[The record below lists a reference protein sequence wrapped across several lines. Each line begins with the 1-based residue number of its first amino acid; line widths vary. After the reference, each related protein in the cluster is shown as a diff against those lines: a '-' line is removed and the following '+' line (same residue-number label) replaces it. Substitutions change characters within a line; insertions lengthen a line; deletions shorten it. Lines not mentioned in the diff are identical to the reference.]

1 MMKMKTKMRKLV
13 LDKNFLNTCMI
24 TTIPFVLALIITLTA
39 AFRAGYIYRRLEEEV
54 EHAEIRARILA
65 ALNNKKEEA

>member
-1 MMKMKTKMRKLV
+1 MRKLV
-13 LDKNFLNTCMI
+13 LDKNRLNTCMI

-39 AFRAGYIYRRLEEEV
+39 AFRAGYIHRRLEEEV